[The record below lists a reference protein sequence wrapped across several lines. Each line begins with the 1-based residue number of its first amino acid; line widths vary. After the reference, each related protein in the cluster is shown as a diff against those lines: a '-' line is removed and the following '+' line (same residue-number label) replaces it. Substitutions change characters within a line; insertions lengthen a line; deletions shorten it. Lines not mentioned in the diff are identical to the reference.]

1 MESKVKIISV
11 GNPLYGDDGIGKAVL
26 EELMQSN
33 SIPSASY
40 YDAATDALS
49 ILDEFEFDGLNI
61 IVDAAKMGKNPGTV
75 AHFTSDEAR
84 TIIQWDHL
92 SLHGFGLA
100 ETFALAKQ
108 LDKLPSKVMVIGI
121 EPENIGIQEGI
132 SESVLNTIPEV
143 INIIKLEI
151 ESYEHRKNDINH

>member
-26 EELMQSN
+26 DELMQSN
-33 SIPSASY
+33 SIPSANY

-49 ILDEFEFDGLNI
+49 ILDEFEMDSLNI
-61 IVDAAKMGKNPGTV
+61 IVDAAKMGKAPGTV
-75 AHFTSDEAR
+75 VHFKSKQAK

-108 LDKLPSKVMVIGI
+108 LDKLPEKVVVVGVEPESIGI
-121 EPENIGIQEGI
+121 SEGI
-132 SESVLNTIPEV
+132 SETVIKTIPE
-143 INIIKLEI
+143 IKKNIKLEV
-151 ESYEHRKNDINH
+151 ESYEYTKNNINH